1 MEYAIT
7 SNEMFHLPEQPQH
20 IVIIGAGYIGVEF
33 ASIMNG
39 LGCQVTQV
47 IRKDKILKGFDD
59 DIRTGIQNG
68 MSQHGFLTNTVV
80 EKN

>member
-20 IVIIGAGYIGVEF
+20 IVIGAGYIGVEF

-39 LGCQVTQV
+39 LGLSSEV

-68 MSQHGFLTNTVV
+68 MSQHGIRFLTNTVV